1 MKTIGLIGGMS
12 WESSL
17 HYYRLINQGVRAAR
31 GGIASAPLLLHSF
44 DFAEIA
50 AMQAAGEWGA
60 LADRL
65 AAAAQGLH
73 AAGAEAILICTNTM
87 HKVAQAVDDASPAAL
102 SRRALCIP
110 LADSVRVCAH
120 TFSLSLC

>member
-73 AAGAEAILICTNTM
+73 AAGAEAICSWTAAISRAM
-87 HKVAQAVDDASPAAL
+87 ASVSSSDGPSKTIRPA
-102 SRRALCIP
+102 RIP
-110 LADSVRVCAH
+110 ITRSQ
-120 TFSLSLC
+120 